1 MEKEEGLEIENKE
14 KEEVKKEEENEG
26 KYKLF
31 KQLDKKE
38 GEQLKS
44 LDDMLKDPK
53 EKVQPLEEKIKEEE
67 PKPNVEE
74 EEKKDNNNDKPKE
87 DAPKIEPVEEQQ
99 SIPLTEKTNSN
110 VNPSSLSKDEKHRIV
125 MEELHLLLNKIT
137 AGKTEGNNYFKS
149 GNFESAESTYKS
161 IMKEIEL
168 FMPSHEISEPS
179 EEISILLGEVN
190 NYYIQ
195 LNGNLSMAYA
205 KQKKFNEGIEI
216 CLKIITQMD
225 ENNEKAYTRL
235 ISWLIETSQIMR
247 ANTYAKEA
255 KAKFPDWKNK
265 KDFKSII
272 DQLDLINSKNEPKE
286 EEQKKNILSNK
297 KGKKETSWWLPTA
310 VGGAVLVAGGLLFS
324 LIYKH
329 GAKFIKK

>member
-1 MEKEEGLEIENKE
+1 
-14 KEEVKKEEENEG
+14 
-26 KYKLF
+26 
-31 KQLDKKE
+31 
-38 GEQLKS
+38 
-44 LDDMLKDPK
+44 
-53 EKVQPLEEKIKEEE
+53 
-67 PKPNVEE
+67 
-74 EEKKDNNNDKPKE
+74 
-87 DAPKIEPVEEQQ
+87 
-99 SIPLTEKTNSN
+99 
-110 VNPSSLSKDEKHRIV
+110 

-149 GNFESAESTYKS
+149 GDFESAENTYKS

-168 FMPSHEISEPS
+168 FNPSHEISEPT
-179 EEISILLGEVN
+179 EEISILLGELN
-190 NYYIQ
+190 NYYVQ

-205 KQKKFNEGIEI
+205 KQKKFKEGIEI

-272 DQLDLINSKNEPKE
+272 DQLELINSKNDPKE
-286 EEQKKNILSNK
+286 EEQKKNIFSNK

>member
-1 MEKEEGLEIENKE
+1 
-14 KEEVKKEEENEG
+14 
-26 KYKLF
+26 
-31 KQLDKKE
+31 
-38 GEQLKS
+38 
-44 LDDMLKDPK
+44 MLKVPE

-67 PKPNVEE
+67 SKPIAE
-74 EEKKDNNNDKPKE
+74 EEKKDNNEEKPKE
-87 DAPKIEPVEEQQ
+87 EAPKKEP
-99 SIPLTEKTNSN
+99 EKINQN
-110 VNPSSLSKDEKHRIV
+110 VNSSSLSKEEKKRIV

-149 GNFESAESTYKS
+149 GDFESAENTYKS

-168 FMPSHEISEPS
+168 FNPSHEISEPT
-179 EEISILLGEVN
+179 EEISILLNELN
-190 NYYIQ
+190 NYYVQ

-205 KQKKFNEGIEI
+205 KQKKFKEGIEI

-272 DQLDLINSKNEPKE
+272 DQLELINSKNDHDPKE
-286 EEQKKNILSNK
+286 EEQKKNIFSNK

-310 VGGAVLVAGGLLFS
+310 VGGAVIVAGGLLFS

>member
-1 MEKEEGLEIENKE
+1 
-14 KEEVKKEEENEG
+14 
-26 KYKLF
+26 
-31 KQLDKKE
+31 
-38 GEQLKS
+38 
-44 LDDMLKDPK
+44 MLKDPE

-67 PKPNVEE
+67 SKPIAEE
-74 EEKKDNNNDKPKE
+74 EEKKDNNEEKPKE
-87 DAPKIEPVEEQQ
+87 EAPKKEP
-99 SIPLTEKTNSN
+99 EKTNQN
-110 VNPSSLSKDEKHRIV
+110 VNSSSLSKEEKKRIV

-149 GNFESAESTYKS
+149 GDFESAENTYKS

-168 FMPSHEISEPS
+168 FNPSHEISEPT
-179 EEISILLGEVN
+179 EEISILLNELN
-190 NYYIQ
+190 NYYVQ

-205 KQKKFNEGIEI
+205 KQKKFKEGIEI

-272 DQLDLINSKNEPKE
+272 DQLELINSKNDPKE
-286 EEQKKNILSNK
+286 EEQKKNIFSNK

>member
-1 MEKEEGLEIENKE
+1 
-14 KEEVKKEEENEG
+14 
-26 KYKLF
+26 
-31 KQLDKKE
+31 
-38 GEQLKS
+38 
-44 LDDMLKDPK
+44 MLKDPE

-67 PKPNVEE
+67 SKPIAEE
-74 EEKKDNNNDKPKE
+74 EEKKDNNEEKPKE
-87 DAPKIEPVEEQQ
+87 EAPKKEP
-99 SIPLTEKTNSN
+99 EKTNQN
-110 VNPSSLSKDEKHRIV
+110 VNSSSLSKEEKKRIV

-149 GNFESAESTYKS
+149 GDFESAENTYKS

-168 FMPSHEISEPS
+168 FNPSHEISEPT
-179 EEISILLGEVN
+179 EEISILLGELN

-205 KQKKFNEGIEI
+205 KQKKFKEGIEI

-272 DQLDLINSKNEPKE
+272 DQLELINSKNDPKE
-286 EEQKKNILSNK
+286 EEQKKNIFSNK

>member
-1 MEKEEGLEIENKE
+1 
-14 KEEVKKEEENEG
+14 
-26 KYKLF
+26 
-31 KQLDKKE
+31 
-38 GEQLKS
+38 
-44 LDDMLKDPK
+44 MLKVPE

-67 PKPNVEE
+67 SKPIAEE
-74 EEKKDNNNDKPKE
+74 EEKKDNNEEKPKE
-87 DAPKIEPVEEQQ
+87 EAPKKEP
-99 SIPLTEKTNSN
+99 EKINQN
-110 VNPSSLSKDEKHRIV
+110 VNSSSLSKEEKKRIV

-149 GNFESAESTYKS
+149 GDFESAENTYKS

-168 FMPSHEISEPS
+168 FNPSHEISEPT
-179 EEISILLGEVN
+179 EEISILLGELN
-190 NYYIQ
+190 NYYVQ

-205 KQKKFNEGIEI
+205 KQKKFKEGIEI

-272 DQLDLINSKNEPKE
+272 DQLELINSKNDPKE
-286 EEQKKNILSNK
+286 EEQKKNIFSNK

>member
-1 MEKEEGLEIENKE
+1 
-14 KEEVKKEEENEG
+14 
-26 KYKLF
+26 
-31 KQLDKKE
+31 
-38 GEQLKS
+38 
-44 LDDMLKDPK
+44 MLKVPE

-67 PKPNVEE
+67 SKPIAEE
-74 EEKKDNNNDKPKE
+74 EEKKDNNEEKPKE
-87 DAPKIEPVEEQQ
+87 EAPKKE
-99 SIPLTEKTNSN
+99 SEKTNQN
-110 VNPSSLSKDEKHRIV
+110 VNSSSLSKEEKKRIV

-149 GNFESAESTYKS
+149 GDFESAENTYKS

-168 FMPSHEISEPS
+168 FNPSHEISEPT
-179 EEISILLGEVN
+179 EEISILLGELN
-190 NYYIQ
+190 NYYVQ

-205 KQKKFNEGIEI
+205 KQKKFKEGIEI

-272 DQLDLINSKNEPKE
+272 DQLELINSKNDPKE
-286 EEQKKNILSNK
+286 EEQKKNIFSNK